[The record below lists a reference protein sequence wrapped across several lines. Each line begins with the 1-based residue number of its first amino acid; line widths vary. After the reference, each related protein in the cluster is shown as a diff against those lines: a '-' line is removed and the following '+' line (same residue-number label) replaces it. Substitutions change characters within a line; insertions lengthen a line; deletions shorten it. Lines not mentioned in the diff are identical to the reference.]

1 MSNVLKTRRPVRIGA
16 ACIYLAASAAIAAC
30 SNGTG
35 TSTAQAAVYTVH
47 NLVSDGAVTADHT
60 DPNLKNP
67 WGIVF
72 NPTGPVWVANNGTST
87 STLYDGTGLLFPLIV
102 LIPAGQSGSANPTG
116 IVYNGTSDFV
126 VAMGPLSGAA
136 SFIYSSEGG
145 TISAWSAT
153 VNPLMAITAYDDGAG
168 GAVYKGLAIA
178 SKGTDNFLYAT
189 DFHNNKIDV
198 FDKNF
203 AKITPTGP
211 FKDPAIPTDFAPFGI
226 QAIGQN
232 LYVTYAQQKPPDNH
246 DEIDGA
252 GLGFVDLYSPD
263 GNLIQSVVAGG
274 ALNAPW
280 GIAIAPNDFGAF
292 SNALLIG
299 NFGDGTI
306 NGYDSTTGS
315 YLGALSQADG
325 TPISIPGLW
334 GIDFGNGV
342 DSQPTNGL
350 FFAAGSNHE
359 ADGVYGRIDTAT
371 PDAAPMGIP

>member
-1 MSNVLKTRRPVRIGA
+1 MSEFVKSQRRFGILV
-16 ACIYLAASAAIAAC
+16 ACAFLAAVAGCAK
-30 SNGTG
+30 GTG
-35 TSTAQAAVYTVH
+35 ATAAQAAAYTVH
-47 NLVSDGAVTADHT
+47 NLVSDGAITADHT

-102 LIPAGQSGSANPTG
+102 LIPTGQSGSASPTG
-116 IVYNGTSDFV
+116 IVYNGSSDFV
-126 VAMGPLSGAA
+126 VSTGPLSGAA

-145 TISAWSAT
+145 TISGWSTSA
-153 VNPLMAITAYDDGAG
+153 NPLEAVIAYDDGAG

-178 SKGTDNFLYAT
+178 TNGGANFLYAT

-198 FDKNF
+198 FDKTF
-203 AKITPTGP
+203 AKITPTGS

-226 QAIGQN
+226 QAIGED

-252 GLGFVDLYSPD
+252 GLGFVDRYSPD
-263 GNLIQSVVAGG
+263 GELIQSVVVGG

-280 GIAIAPNDFGAF
+280 GIAMAPNDFGAF

-306 NGYDSTTGS
+306 NGYDPGTGA

-342 DSQPTNGL
+342 DSQPTNSL
-350 FFAAGSNHE
+350 FFAAGTNDE
-359 ADGVYGRIDTAT
+359 ADGVYGRIDTPT
-371 PDAAPMGIP
+371 PDAAPMGLP